1 VYVVIVSMGDLYTSY
16 LLIESDGHLLWM
28 LASTSNLVFLCQNV
42 HCRIIWGGLVMG
54 TGGIDIRTR
63 GVCMHDTVSLG
74 PMNVRVTEQHLKAYD
89 SHAIT
94 SFDADSTK
102 NLELSIKPIV

>member
-1 VYVVIVSMGDLYTSY
+1 
-16 LLIESDGHLLWM
+16 
-28 LASTSNLVFLCQNV
+28 
-42 HCRIIWGGLVMG
+42 MG

-89 SHAIT
+89 SHEIT

-102 NLELSIKPIV
+102 NLEL